1 MCGAKKNSRE
11 YSHKDNQGEE
21 INQNLE
27 QKQTGAPLLLEEPRD
42 TFSSFTEFYSLV
54 LVLN

>member
-1 MCGAKKNSRE
+1 MWGAKKNSRE
-11 YSHKDNQGEE
+11 FSRKDNQGEE

-27 QKQTGAPLLLEEPRD
+27 QKEIGVPLLLEEPRD

>member
-11 YSHKDNQGEE
+11 YSHKDKQGEE

-27 QKQTGAPLLLEEPRD
+27 QKQTGVPLLLEEARD

>member
-1 MCGAKKNSRE
+1 MCGGKKNSQE
-11 YSHKDNQGEE
+11 YSHQDNQEEE

-27 QKQTGAPLLLEEPRD
+27 QKQTGVPLVLEEPSD